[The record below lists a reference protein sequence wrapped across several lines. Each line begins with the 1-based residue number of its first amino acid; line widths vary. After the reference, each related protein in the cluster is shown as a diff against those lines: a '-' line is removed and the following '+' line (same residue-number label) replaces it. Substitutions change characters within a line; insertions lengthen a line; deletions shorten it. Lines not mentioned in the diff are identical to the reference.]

1 MQDLIFGYTW
11 EEIQRA
17 QQGGQLRQILP
28 LEAAMAKD
36 DICSAED
43 LSLFQE
49 HGKNGLITLGYFGTL
64 DRLKRA
70 GIIKN
75 YNTFEGN

>member
-28 LEAAMAKD
+28 LETKAATD
-36 DICSAED
+36 DICSATD
-43 LSLFQE
+43 LDLFKQ
-49 HGKNGLITLGYFGTL
+49 HGKDGLIAMQYHGTL
-64 DRLKRA
+64 DRLARA
-70 GIIKN
+70 GLI
-75 YNTFEGN
+75 